1 VAGDVSAQNRPF
13 VSSRHGEK
21 ADVLAT
27 LSIPFVTVTQPSKD
41 ALRWVDQTFA
51 GRGRVVRVK
60 DLSQSPS
67 ADGPWWLDIEH
78 GSAVSLSVVLHL
90 GDMQD
95 DAARRHFATQVAALE
110 LAERHSLP
118 APRVVAVD
126 LDGTSCRQPAMIET
140 ALPGSSRIPFSP
152 AANRLRALGR
162 AAGTIHAIA
171 AEPSPG
177 LPLRFRSL
185 DELDFGSLA
194 VPEISA
200 ELFATAR
207 GAVAEAPPPSEP
219 HVFVHGDLWQGNTVW
234 DGSGHWGVLDWDFA
248 GVGPAGVDLGSLRC
262 DVAVMY
268 GQQAADEVTVGW
280 EEFQGTR
287 ALNVA
292 WWDLVACMST
302 PPDMAMWLP
311 NFHHQ
316 GRADLDIA
324 TVTKR
329 RDAFL
334 AAALDRC
341 A

>member
-1 VAGDVSAQNRPF
+1 V
-13 VSSRHGEK
+13 
-21 ADVLAT
+21 
-27 LSIPFVTVTQPSKD
+27 
-41 ALRWVDQTFA
+41 
-51 GRGRVVRVK
+51 
-60 DLSQSPS
+60 
-67 ADGPWWLDIEH
+67 
-78 GSAVSLSVVLHL
+78 
-90 GDMQD
+90 
-95 DAARRHFATQVAALE
+95 
-110 LAERHSLP
+110 
-118 APRVVAVD
+118 
-126 LDGTSCRQPAMIET
+126 
-140 ALPGSSRIPFSP
+140 
-152 AANRLRALGR
+152 LGR
-162 AAGTIHAIA
+162 AAATIHAIVV
-171 AEPSPG
+171 EPSLV

-200 ELFATAR
+200 ELFAAAR
-207 GAVAEAPPPSEP
+207 SVVAEASPPSEP

-234 DGSGHWGVLDWDFA
+234 QGSGDCRMLDWDFA

-268 GQQAADEVTVGW
+268 GQQAAEKVNVGW
-280 EEFQGTR
+280 EQSLGTR

-316 GRADLDIA
+316 GRSDLDIV
-324 TVTKR
+324 TVTQR

-341 A
+341 V

>member
-1 VAGDVSAQNRPF
+1 VLRG
-13 VSSRHGEK
+13 SSI
-21 ADVLAT
+21 A
-27 LSIPFVTVTQPSKD
+27 FVTVAQPSKE
-41 ALRWVDQTFA
+41 ALGWVAKTFA
-51 GRGRVVRVK
+51 ARGRVVRVK

-67 ADGPWWLDIEH
+67 ANGPWWLDIDD
-78 GSAVSLSVVLHL
+78 GTAVTLSVVLHL

-140 ALPGSSRIPFSP
+140 ALPGSSRIPVHP
-152 AANRLRALGR
+152 TADRLRALGR
-162 AAGTIHAIA
+162 AAATIHAIA
-171 AEPSPG
+171 VEPSPA

-185 DELDFGSLA
+185 DELNFGSLA

-200 ELFATAR
+200 ELFAAAR
-207 GAVAEAPPPSEP
+207 SVVAEASAPSEP

-234 DGSGHWGVLDWDFA
+234 QGSGQCRMLDWDFA

-280 EEFQGTR
+280 EECHGMR

-316 GRADLDIA
+316 GRSDLDIA
-324 TVTKR
+324 TVTQR

-334 AAALDRC
+334 AVALDRC
-341 A
+341 D